1 MLRLLLDDS
10 IPIPVI
16 ARLYYV
22 ILKKKI
28 SAKNYKYK
36 YKYVLIV
43 YYNGT
48 ISKKTHV
55 HCTF

>member
-16 ARLYYV
+16 ARLNY
-22 ILKKKI
+22 IISKKKKI
-28 SAKNYKYK
+28 TAKNYK

-43 YYNGT
+43 YHDGT

-55 HCTF
+55 YCTF